1 MKEELKFEEIKT
13 LESVLKEKI
22 DGLQVTTFLIE
33 VGDLY
38 LKLKRMEKSSE
49 V

>member
-13 LESVLKEKI
+13 LENILKEKI
-22 DGLQVTTFLIE
+22 DGLQVTTYLIE
-33 VGDLY
+33 LGDLY
-38 LKLKRMEKSSE
+38 LKLKRMEGNSE